1 MIFTAPKEKL
11 EKFISV
17 AQSIVSSKPQIN
29 ILTNILLETEGNSVK
44 VLSTDLNVGIRTSF
58 DAEVERGGAITVSG
72 AKFLGIIREL
82 PPGNIKFEVTDN
94 NDIKIQSDNTQL
106 KARFTLR
113 GIPKDSFPVMPSPE
127 EGNKKFNMPQN
138 VLREMIKKTI
148 FSISYENSREYL
160 RGIYFE
166 SEGDI
171 LRLVSTDGRRLSYIE
186 RQLEIPADLDLKL
199 IVPQKV
205 LTELVKYLTDEGDI
219 DIFFSENKIFFSF
232 NNVLFE
238 SSLIDGNFPNYNQVI
253 PKKQEKTAR
262 ISRAVFIDALKRS
275 LQLVEDKFNQLR
287 MDFSENHVILSI
299 NNNDQGSY
307 REDLSIN
314 YGGENIGI
322 GFNHKFLYEYVKEIQ
337 SEEIIIEMTTPISPV
352 SFLIDEDAKYTY
364 IVMPMKVT

>member
-11 EKFISV
+11 ERFISI

-29 ILTNILLETEGNSVK
+29 ILTNILLETEGDSVK
-44 VLSTDLNVGIRTSF
+44 VLSTDLNVGIRTAFEAS
-58 DAEVERGGAITVSG
+58 VERPGAITVSG
-72 AKFLGIIREL
+72 SKFLGIIREL
-82 PPGNIKFEVTDN
+82 PSGNIRFEVTDS

-106 KARFTLR
+106 KARFTLK
-113 GIPKDSFPVMPSPE
+113 GIPKESYPPMPSPE
-127 EGNKKFNMPQN
+127 DSNKRFSMPQT
-138 VLREMIKKTI
+138 VLRDMIKKTI

-166 SEGDI
+166 SEGDR
-171 LRLVSTDGRRLSYIE
+171 LRLVSTDGRRLSFIE
-186 RQLEIPADLDLKL
+186 RQIDLPGDLNLNL

-205 LTELVKYLTDEGDI
+205 LTELVKYLSDEGEI

-238 SSLIDGNFPNYNQVI
+238 SNLIDGSFPNYNQVI

-262 ISRAVFIDALKRS
+262 LSRSVFLNALKRS

-287 MDFSENHVILSI
+287 MDFSEGHVVLSI
-299 NNNDQGSY
+299 NNSDQGSY
-307 REDLSIN
+307 REDLAID
-314 YGGENIGI
+314 YHGENIEI
-322 GFNHKFLYEYVKEIQ
+322 AFNHKFLLEYVKEIQ
-337 SEEIIIEMTTPISPV
+337 SEDIIIEMTTPLSPV

-364 IVMPMKVT
+364 IVMPMKV